1 MLKSLI
7 DNLYGLVLRP
17 FVVRYCSVPPLAFFC
32 TSFFLLLRI
41 FYLSPGF
48 ALAVRILSLFSPELH
63 LLRQEGVS
71 DLSWQAEAKGAGS
84 SPHVFLTFTALRFN
98 MHIYFR

>member
-1 MLKSLI
+1 M
-7 DNLYGLVLRP
+7 NLCFVRSSFATALFLLWP
-17 FVVRYCSVPPLAFFC
+17 FSAPLFF
-32 TSFFLLLRI
+32 LLRI

-48 ALAVRILSLFSPELH
+48 ALAVRILSLFFPELH
-63 LLRQEGVS
+63 LLRQEGVT

-98 MHIYFR
+98 VHIYFR